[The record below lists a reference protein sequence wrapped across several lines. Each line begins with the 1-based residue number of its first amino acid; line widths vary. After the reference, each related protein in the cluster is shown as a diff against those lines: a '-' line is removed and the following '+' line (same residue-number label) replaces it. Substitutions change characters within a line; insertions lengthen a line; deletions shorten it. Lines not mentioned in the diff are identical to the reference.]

1 MPDSVRL
8 VPCGDRSLLVYCGD
22 QIDQAVN
29 RRVHSLARSL
39 RAAAHP
45 AVVEVTPAYHCLMV
59 EYDPLRIR
67 LEQLEEMI
75 RAGLTDRSQ
84 SEPESR
90 EVEVPVC
97 YGGEAGPDLTAVAA
111 HAGLSPGEV
120 VALHSARSYPV
131 YCLGFSPGFP
141 YLGEVDPRLSTPRLA
156 EPRLK
161 IPAGSVGIG
170 GSQTGIYPSPSPGG
184 WQIIGRTPLCLFDP
198 WRNPPALLAPGD
210 RVRFRP
216 ITEAE
221 YAELAAASQGAP
233 PPLPAYTEGRAGL
246 RILSPGMLTTV
257 QDLGRR
263 GCQAMGVPVG
273 GAADFWALMVGNWLL
288 GNRARAGALEITMAG
303 PEVEF
308 TGAVAFCLTG
318 APIQA
323 ELVPAGGGSPVPVP
337 SWTTVLASPGDRLR
351 LGSTLSG
358 CRAYLCVSGGIDLPP
373 VLGSVS
379 EDLFGGIGP
388 LGRPVLTGDWL
399 PTGLPLHPPADLA
412 GRSLPADAVPT
423 YSGAATLRVTRGPQW
438 DAFTHEGQAAFLS
451 GTYTVRPQSDRQGLR
466 LSGPQIEHAG
476 RADIISEP
484 IPPGS
489 IQVPANGQPILLLG
503 NRQTVGGYTKIATAV
518 YPDLPAAAQLRPG
531 DTVRFQEVDHAEA
544 VSIAWA
550 ERRRLGQIRRYLER
564 CIAHRSADYTP
575 VALPAAST
583 QEGHSQE
590 PAVPTVQSVRTLRLR
605 IGAVEYEVT
614 LEEIM
619 D

>member
-1 MPDSVRL
+1 MPDSLRL

-29 RRVHSLARSL
+29 RRVHALARSL

-59 EYDPLRIR
+59 EYDPIRIR
-67 LEQLEEMI
+67 LEHLEEII
-75 RAGLTDRSQ
+75 RARAAELSQ
-84 SEPESR
+84 PAPEPR
-90 EVEVPVC
+90 DVEVPVC
-97 YGGEAGPDLTAVAA
+97 YGGEMGPDLNTVAA
-111 HAGLSPGEV
+111 HAGLTPDEV
-120 VALHSARSYPV
+120 VALHTERAYPV

-184 WQIIGRTPLCLFDP
+184 WQIIGRTPLRLFDP

-221 YAELAAASQGAP
+221 YSEMAAASPTAA
-233 PPLPAYTEGRAGL
+233 PPLPAFAEGRAGL

-263 GCQAMGVPVG
+263 GYQAMGVPVG
-273 GAADFWALMVGNWLL
+273 GAADFWSLMVGNWLL
-288 GNRARAGALEITMAG
+288 GNRSRAGALEITMTG

-323 ELVPAGGGSPVPVP
+323 ELVPAGGGSPVPV
-337 SWTTVLASPGDRLR
+337 SGWTTMLASPGDRLR

-358 CRAYLCVSGGIDLPP
+358 CRTYLCVSGGIDLPP
-373 VLGSVS
+373 VLGSVA
-379 EDLFGGIGP
+379 EDLFGGIGA

-423 YSGAATLRVTRGPQW
+423 YGGTATLRVTRGPQW
-438 DAFTHEGQAAFLS
+438 DAFTTEGQDAFMS
-451 GTYTVRPQSDRQGLR
+451 GSYTVRPQSDRQGLR
-466 LSGPQIEHAG
+466 LSGPQIEHVG

-518 YPDLPAAAQLRPG
+518 YPDLALAAQLRPG
-531 DTVRFQEVDHAEA
+531 DTVRFQEVDQAEA

-564 CIAHRSADYTP
+564 CIAHRSSDFTS
-575 VALPAAST
+575 VALPAASA

-590 PAVPTVQSVRTLRLR
+590 PAVPTVKSVRTLRLR

-614 LEEIM
+614 LEEITE
-619 D
+619 